1 MKLMSNSNVHVA
13 MTIITIVRILNV
25 LLWGIVSIVEKC
37 DQIEINQNIRVS
49 DCLSICSNLL
59 LSRINLTQ
67 LKIKIY

>member
-25 LLWGIVSIVEKC
+25 LLWGIVLIVEKC

-49 DCLSICSNLL
+49 DYLSICSNLL

>member
-37 DQIEINQNIRVS
+37 DQIEINQNIRVN
-49 DCLSICSNLL
+49 DYLSICSNLL